1 MGCGGEEGWVW
12 RRGAGVEKRGGC
24 GEEGWVWRGRCGEE
38 GVLRRGVGVEER
50 RGRCKKATRKDS
62 EEKYIY
68 GKD

>member
-1 MGCGGEEGWVW
+1 M
-12 RRGAGVEKRGGC
+12 
-24 GEEGWVWRGRCGEE
+24 
-38 GVLRRGVGVEER
+38 LRRGVGMEER